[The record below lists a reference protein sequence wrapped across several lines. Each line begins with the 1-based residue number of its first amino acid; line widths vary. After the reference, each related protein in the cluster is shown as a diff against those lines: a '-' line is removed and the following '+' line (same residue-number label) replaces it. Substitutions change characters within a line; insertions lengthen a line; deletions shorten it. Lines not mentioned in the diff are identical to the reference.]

1 MVVTYAL
8 REVSDFDYNSFA
20 DVGWW
25 EFTNDIRSPMSCS
38 KQDGRKFPRGTT
50 VCCILDGDA
59 EGSRLVAMVKIKSI
73 SPDGTLTFGEKIGN
87 KWNFPLPGRSDTII
101 DERANLEG
109 RVFGATQIEMP
120 NELPKLPDPQKD
132 TE

>member
-1 MVVTYAL
+1 
-8 REVSDFDYNSFA
+8 
-20 DVGWW
+20 
-25 EFTNDIRSPMSCS
+25 
-38 KQDGRKFPRGTT
+38 
-50 VCCILDGDA
+50 
-59 EGSRLVAMVKIKSI
+59 MVKIKSI